1 MSKYTTEV
9 RYICETNV
17 SQPITENGFNAIDE
31 IITKSRANIFNFDYP
46 LFDEAYKPTLEK
58 KILRHY
64 YTREIS
70 EETVGLWKLRLC
82 DKLNLIMPYYNQLYQ
97 TELLKFN
104 PLYDVDYT
112 KAGHKTNT
120 GETTGDKRS
129 EIVDNIIEQKNIS
142 NRSQNLSNETEGY
155 ENDTLNNTLAT
166 SGQTANNQEIVNAS
180 NTENNALNTQN
191 ISTGSETNSL
201 SRTENDEG
209 LKWDLSSDTPQ
220 GTVSNLDNNTYL
232 TKADKTTTNDDKT
245 VSESNNGSNSTQT
258 TESATGVKGANSES
272 TTVSGSEINT
282 KNDTTSNT
290 NTQYTK
296 TNNKTDMQDRNETA
310 DASRSGN
317 KIAVDSKK
325 DTIENFNEYTE
336 HVIGKM
342 PGVSF
347 SKLLKE
353 FRETFLNIDN
363 MVINELSDL
372 FFGLW

>member
-1 MSKYTTEV
+1 M
-9 RYICETNV
+9 
-17 SQPITENGFNAIDE
+17 SQPISENGFNAIDE

-112 KAGHKTNT
+112 KTGHKTDT
-120 GETTGDKRS
+120 GETTGDKRT
-129 EIVDNIIEQKNIS
+129 EIVDNITEQKNIS
-142 NRSQNLSNETEGY
+142 NHSQNLSNETEGY
-155 ENDTLNNTLAT
+155 ENATLNNTLAT

-180 NTENNALNTQN
+180 NTENNSLNKQN
-191 ISTGSETNSL
+191 TSSGTETNSL

-209 LKWDLSSDTPQ
+209 LEWNLSSDTPQ

-232 TKADKTTTNDDKT
+232 TKADKATTNDDKT
-245 VSESNNGSNSTQT
+245 VSESNTGTNSNQT
-258 TESATGVKGANSES
+258 TESATGSKGANSES

-336 HVIGKM
+336 HVIGKT

-372 FFGLW
+372 FFRLW